1 MVKYFIDIR
10 DVLEPPYL
18 MLQVDEVNFIYKE
31 LNLMQIIRHVFE
43 DGNLNLHGCNY
54 QGEYTQDNFI
64 NGKIT
69 NLVNESLMNHPEL
82 NKYVISNLI
91 GDIYDE
97 VSELLFSNVG
107 VYQREFHVIS
117 VLPSGTLTIVVDE
130 ENANGSNWV

>member
-1 MVKYFIDIR
+1 
-10 DVLEPPYL
+10 
-18 MLQVDEVNFIYKE
+18 
-31 LNLMQIIRHVFE
+31 
-43 DGNLNLHGCNY
+43 
-54 QGEYTQDNFI
+54 
-64 NGKIT
+64 
-69 NLVNESLMNHPEL
+69 MNHPEL